1 MSYFMSNK
9 QQPLFLIVFLSMLFV
24 YSGSHAEVRLS
35 RLISDGMVIQRDIK
49 VNVWGWAAANEKV
62 TVRFHDKVYTAEADV
77 KGNWSVALPAMKAGG
92 PYTMKVEASNVI
104 EIKNILIGDVWV
116 CSGQSNMAL
125 PMERVKERYAAVIA
139 TAENPSIRHF
149 FIATQYNFKKPLEDI
164 PSGSWMS
171 ATPENVLKFSATAY
185 FFARSLYEKYKVPIG
200 LINASVGGSPA
211 EAWLS
216 ADALKKFPEHLKEAE
231 RFKRDALVDSIQTT
245 ERSISSTWYN
255 TIYKNDKGY
264 QEQKKW
270 YDSAYSDTHWP
281 VMNIP
286 GYWHNQGLK
295 DVNGVVWF
303 RKEFSVPAT
312 MIGKSVKLYLGC
324 IVDSDSV
331 YVNGKMVGTTG
342 YRYPPRRYTI
352 PEQVL
357 KPGKNVIVIRV
368 INNAGKGGFVEDKA
382 YQITNG
388 TETVDLRGDWK
399 YQVGTVAQPLAP
411 TTFMQY
417 KPGGLF
423 NAMISPLLRFPIKG
437 VIWYQGESNTA
448 RAESYHAIFST
459 LIGDWRNHWHQGDF
473 PFLYVQLSNYAPIA
487 SSESG
492 WPALRDAQLKTLSV
506 SNTGMAVTIDIGE
519 WNDLHPLNKE
529 DVGKR
534 LSLAAQHIAYGD
546 RNMVYSGPIYQ
557 SKEIKDDKIV
567 LHFKNT
573 GSALISKNNEPLKY
587 FEIAG
592 ADKKFVQAQAK
603 ITGNTITVWS
613 EQVKNPVV
621 VRYAWMDNPQGANL
635 YNKQL
640 LPASPFM
647 SE

>member
-1 MSYFMSNK
+1 MK
-9 QQPLFLIVFLSMLFV
+9 IIQQLLSFIVFVSILFV
-24 YSGSHAEVRLS
+24 YSIAQAEIRLP
-35 RLISDGMVIQRDIK
+35 RLISDGMVIQRDTK
-49 VNVWGWAAANEKV
+49 VSVWGWASPNEKII
-62 TVRFHDKVYTAEADV
+62 VRFYDKVYSTVGD
-77 KGNWSVALPAMKAGG
+77 KDGNWSVTLPPMKAGG
-92 PYTMKVEASNVI
+92 PYIMKVEASNII

-139 TAENPSIRHF
+139 NAENPAIRHF
-149 FIATQYNFKKPLEDI
+149 FLSTQYDFKMRHEDI

-185 FFARSLYEKYKVPIG
+185 FFAKSLYDKYKVPIG

-216 ADALKKFPEHLKEAE
+216 ADALKRFPEHLKEAE
-231 RFKRDALVDSIQTT
+231 RFKSDALVDSIQNT
-245 ERSISSTWYN
+245 ERSISRMWYN
-255 TIYKNDKGY
+255 TVYKNDNGY

-270 YDSAYSDTHWP
+270 YDSTYSDVHWP

-286 GYWHNQGLK
+286 GYWHNQGLN
-295 DVNGVVWF
+295 DLNGVVWF
-303 RKEFSVPAT
+303 RKEFTVPAT
-312 MIGKSVKLYLGC
+312 MVGKPVKLYLGC

-352 PEQVL
+352 PEQIL

-368 INNAGKGGFVEDKA
+368 INTTGKGGFVEDKA
-382 YQITNG
+382 YQITDG
-388 TETVDLRGDWK
+388 TATIDLRGSWK
-399 YQVGTVAQPLAP
+399 YQVGTTAQSLAP
-411 TTFMQY
+411 TTFLQY

-423 NAMISPLLRFPIKG
+423 NAMISPLLHVPIKG

-448 RAESYHAIFST
+448 RADTYQAIFST
-459 LIGDWRNHWHQGDF
+459 MIEDWRKHWNQGSF

-492 WPALRDAQLKTLSV
+492 WSQLRDAQLKTLSV
-506 SNTGMAVTIDIGE
+506 PNTGMAVTIDIGE

-534 LSLAAQHIAYGD
+534 LALAAQYIAYGD
-546 RNMVYSGPIYQ
+546 KKVVYSGPIYR
-557 SKEIKDDKIV
+557 SKEIKGDKII
-567 LHFKNT
+567 LHFT
-573 GSALISKNNEPLKY
+573 SVGSGLISKNNESLKY

-592 ADKKFVQAQAK
+592 ADKKFFQAQTK
-603 ITGNTITVWS
+603 ITGNKITVWS
-613 EQVKNPVV
+613 EQVKSPVV
-621 VRYAWMDNPQGANL
+621 IRYAWMDNPQGANL
-635 YNKQL
+635 YNREG
-640 LPASPFM
+640 LPASPFIA
-647 SE
+647 E

>member
-1 MSYFMSNK
+1 MNSL
-9 QQPLFLIVFLSMLFV
+9 QPLRLFLFLIILLLFSV
-24 YSGSHAEVRLS
+24 AHADVRLP
-35 RLISDGMVIQRDIK
+35 RLISDGMVLQRDMK
-49 VNVWGWAAANEKV
+49 VNVWGWASANEKI
-62 TVRFHDKVYTAEADV
+62 TVQFRDKVYSTFANG
-77 KGNWSVALPAMKAGG
+77 KGDWLIILPAMKAGG
-92 PYTMKVEASNVI
+92 PYTMQVNGSNAI
-104 EIKNILIGDVWV
+104 EIKNIMIGDVWV

-125 PMERVKERYAAVIA
+125 PMERVKERYASVIA
-139 TAENPSIRHF
+139 NAENPAIRHF
-149 FIATQYNFKKPLEDI
+149 FLATQFDFKNPHQDI

-185 FFARSLYEKYKVPIG
+185 FFARSLYDKYQVPIG

-216 ADALKKFPEHLKEAE
+216 AEALKKFPEHANEAE
-231 RFKRDALVDSIQTT
+231 RFKNDALPDSIQNA
-245 ERSISSTWYN
+245 ERAISRAWYN
-255 TIYKNDKGY
+255 AIYKNDKGY
-264 QEQKKW
+264 QQQTKW
-270 YDSAYSDTHWP
+270 YDTAYSDDHWP

-286 GYWHNQGLK
+286 GYWHDRGLK
-295 DVNGVVWF
+295 DLNGVVWF
-303 RKEFSVPAT
+303 RKEFNVPVA
-312 MIGKSVKLYLGC
+312 MAGRSVKLYLGC

-331 YVNGKMVGTTG
+331 YVNGRMVGTTG

-352 PEQVL
+352 PEQLL

-368 INNAGKGGFVEDKA
+368 ISNTGKGGFVEDKA

-388 TETVDLRGDWK
+388 TETIDLRGAWK
-399 YQVGTVAQPLAP
+399 YQVGAVAKPLAP
-411 TTFMQY
+411 TTFLQY

-448 RAESYHAIFST
+448 RADSYQAIFST
-459 LIGDWRNHWHQGDF
+459 LIEDWRKHWGQGNF

-492 WPALRDAQLKTLSV
+492 WAGLRHAQLRTLSV
-506 SNTGMAVTIDIGE
+506 PETAMAVTIDIGE

-534 LSLAAQHIAYGD
+534 LARAAQYIAYGD
-546 RNMVYSGPIYQ
+546 KKIVYSGPMYS
-557 SKEIKDDKIV
+557 SKEIAADKII
-567 LHFKNT
+567 LHFTNV
-573 GSALISKNNEPLKY
+573 GSGLISRNNEPLKY

-592 ADKKFVQAQAK
+592 ADKKFVPAQAEISGK
-603 ITGNTITVWS
+603 TITVWS
-613 EQVKNPVV
+613 KQVKSPVA

-635 YNKQL
+635 YNKEG
-640 LPASPFM
+640 LPASPFIA
-647 SE
+647 E